1 MKVFAPRGVE
11 IYARREMRGL
21 IDNQRKRLEENSAR
35 SRASRENDGHDSNLI
50 MLRETVDFR
59 DVRSARTWQLN
70 KFLVVKLL
78 RAHEGCLGIGGR
90 RRTR

>member
-1 MKVFAPRGVE
+1 MTIKENVLKK
-11 IYARREMRGL
+11 IL
-21 IDNQRKRLEENSAR
+21 QRKFVNKKQTQATFYVERNSRL
-35 SRASRENDGHDSNLI
+35 SRVHDKKI
-50 MLRETVDFR
+50 MN
-59 DVRSARTWQLN
+59 LN

>member
-1 MKVFAPRGVE
+1 MTIKENVLKK
-11 IYARREMRGL
+11 IL
-21 IDNQRKRLEENSAR
+21 QRKFVEKQTQATFYVERNSRL
-35 SRASRENDGHDSNLI
+35 SRVCDREIVN
-50 MLRETVDFR
+50 
-59 DVRSARTWQLN
+59 LN

>member
-35 SRASRENDGHDSNLI
+35 KATYVERQ
-50 MLRETVDFR
+50 VDLMFR
-59 DVRSARTWQLN
+59 KGEIPFERKS
-70 KFLVVKLL
+70 FLVVKLL

-90 RRTR
+90 RRTW